1 MTAPQETQNIW
12 PKPSPMP
19 CPTSHA
25 VQSGPWTA
33 RKPSWSIW
41 VSGRTRA
48 PAPTV
53 CGLFSPHW
61 QASRSFS
68 SAPPALVRIRR
79 IFLRSSAALRVNSPE
94 LHRDWLVHVSW
105 AHGRGVRR
113 RYEAMLQDPVSAG
126 QAELLLKNFDA
137 VRTRPDER
145 DAQAL
150 LAAAGL

>member
-1 MTAPQETQNIW
+1 MNIF
-12 PKPSPMP
+12 PPYRYDFPSLAVDKSPAGCYNHHKDQSLLLRIKRSPMMKQIILYDSATGNTEYLAKALSHALP
-19 CPTSHA
+19 NVHA

-79 IFLRSSAALRVNSPE
+79 IFLRSSAALRVNSP
-94 LHRDWLVHVSW
+94 
-105 AHGRGVRR
+105 
-113 RYEAMLQDPVSAG
+113 
-126 QAELLLKNFDA
+126 
-137 VRTRPDER
+137 RTAP
-145 DAQAL
+145 
-150 LAAAGL
+150 